1 MLSRTYGSS
10 FWFGIQI
17 LRPNVK
23 FVSQFW
29 VLLSCML
36 IHSFNLQVNF
46 EDEAR
51 IKFLKLLGFSKDEL
65 ERKVSWLLLDCS

>member
-1 MLSRTYGSS
+1 MLSKTYGSS
-10 FWFGIQI
+10 FWFAIQL

-23 FVSQFW
+23 SVSQFW